1 MLFQFSTENLNK
13 IPSKI
18 LNPKFKFE
26 PSPNLNSFMLSN
38 KLAPLADKSVAK
50 NSQQIS
56 ALSQDSNNHML
67 SQLTSLADSLA
78 KNNEPIKS
86 ADQSNQVLSFSSTE
100 NENECKAK
108 KKLDQSRRSYNF
120 KSKKASS
127 SLLEGGGSI
136 DFNLSNGRYI
146 CFVKNCYYQYQPDE
160 DKSKHINNHVQYA
173 DSEYQCTLCEYGCET
188 EDAIEDHA
196 TTSHFDF

>member
-1 MLFQFSTENLNK
+1 MLFQFSTENLKK

-38 KLAPLADKSVAK
+38 KLAPLADNSVAK

-56 ALSQDSNNHML
+56 ALSPDSNNHML

-108 KKLDQSRRSYNF
+108 KKLDQSRRSFNF
-120 KSKKASS
+120 KSK
-127 SLLEGGGSI
+127 
-136 DFNLSNGRYI
+136 
-146 CFVKNCYYQYQPDE
+146 
-160 DKSKHINNHVQYA
+160 
-173 DSEYQCTLCEYGCET
+173 
-188 EDAIEDHA
+188 
-196 TTSHFDF
+196 